1 MRYFTKTDITQVK
14 AYIMGLV
21 QFHPISAAG
30 IDPVFFMHVALVSVL
45 LAYFPFSKLTH
56 MAGVFFSPTRNLP
69 CDTRRTRH
77 ENPWNPEKNFLTYPE
92 YEDMYREAMAE
103 AGLPLDKPLDKKSG
117 E

>member
-1 MRYFTKTDITQVK
+1 MDIKAILNNWIVK
-14 AYIMGLV
+14 NVLLAIAFVVVLV
-21 QFHPISAAG
+21 T
-30 IDPVFFMHVALVSVL
+30 LVSVL

-92 YEDMYREAMAE
+92 YEDMYREAMAD
-103 AGLPLDKPLDKKSG
+103 AGLPLDKPLEKKSG